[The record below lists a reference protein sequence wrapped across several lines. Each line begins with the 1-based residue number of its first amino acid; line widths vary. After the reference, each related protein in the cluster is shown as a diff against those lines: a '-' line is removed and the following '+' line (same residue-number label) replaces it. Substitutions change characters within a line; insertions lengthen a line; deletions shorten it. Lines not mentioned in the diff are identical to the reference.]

1 MSEPVLSGHM
11 ISMNLFS
18 FPILR
23 KPIVAL
29 IGATVLFGT
38 ATPLLKI
45 LVDGMSPLILI
56 ALLSVGSGVGILC
69 WRMVSEPHYTRER
82 LPVSRRQMSLLAGTI
97 VIGGFVAPVIQC
109 FALIVTPAATAAL
122 LLNFEIV
129 STVLLAFWVFHEPGD
144 KKMGLALVLIFA
156 GSILLGW
163 NGEGIIGISLGALGI
178 ILSGFFWGVD
188 NNCMAHITAYPP
200 GHIALCKV
208 IFGGSIAT
216 VLVLVLGEHL
226 PGVNLILLALLTG
239 FFSFGLGLILFIV
252 ALQGMGAAR
261 AGAIYAAAPFIG
273 CIASL
278 FVFSDPLGSQF
289 WFAVPLFVAGALIV
303 IREQWILDNGS
314 GMVGAPAFNPDR
326 K

>member
-1 MSEPVLSGHM
+1 MDR
-11 ISMNLFS
+11 FS
-18 FPILR
+18 FSLLP

-29 IGATVLFGT
+29 VCATVLFGT

-56 ALLSVGSGVGILC
+56 AFLSVGSGAGILC
-69 WRMVSEPHYTRER
+69 WMMVSDPHYAKAR
-82 LPVSRRQMSLLAGTI
+82 PPASRRQMFLLVGTVI
-97 VIGGFVAPVIQC
+97 IGGFVAPVIQC
-109 FALIVTPAATAAL
+109 FALVITPAATAAL

-129 STVLLAFWVFHEPGD
+129 STVLLAFWVFHEPAD

-163 NGEGIIGISLGALGI
+163 NSDSAIGISLGAFGI
-178 ILSGFFWGVD
+178 ILSGFFWGMD

-200 GHIALCKV
+200 GHIALFKV
-208 IFGGSIAT
+208 IFGGSIAA
-216 VLVLVLGEHL
+216 VLIIILGEHL
-226 PGVNLILLALLTG
+226 PGINLIMLAILTG

-303 IREQWILDNGS
+303 IYEQWKLDKS
-314 GMVGAPAFNPDR
+314 ARADDVPAGNPER